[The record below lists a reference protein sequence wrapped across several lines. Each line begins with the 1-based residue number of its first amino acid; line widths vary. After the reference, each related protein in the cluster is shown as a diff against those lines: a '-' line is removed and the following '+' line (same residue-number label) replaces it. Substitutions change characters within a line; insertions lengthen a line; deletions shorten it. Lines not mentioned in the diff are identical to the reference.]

1 MCYFSSFGRHVTCV
15 CRADR
20 TSINPKKN
28 SVGIFNQI
36 KLILVIDLVKASK
49 SQLKRKIEFS
59 N

>member
-15 CRADR
+15 GR
-20 TSINPKKN
+20 TELQSILKKN
-28 SVGIFNQI
+28 SIGIFNQI
-36 KLILVIDLVKASK
+36 KLSLVIDLVRASK